1 MLIQMGIQF
10 VRDRENEADLD
21 SDADKGSIKESSP
34 RNSSKNSPRNS
45 PSGILRK
52 KPQLPTVLQG

>member
-1 MLIQMGIQF
+1 MGIQF
-10 VRDRENEADLD
+10 VRDREGEADID

-34 RNSSKNSPRNS
+34 RNSAKNSPRNS